1 MSMKHLK
8 DVDIDVYN
16 AALKELERGRNG
28 LEMIASENYVSRA
41 ILQTVGTVFTN
52 KYSEGY
58 PDKRYYGGNDVI
70 DIVEKL
76 AIERAKKLFG
86 VNFVNVQPHSGS
98 QSNMGVYFALM
109 NPGDPMLSM
118 SLDNGGHLSHGSPV
132 NFSGKLFKFHPY
144 FVFE

>member
-1 MSMKHLK
+1 MKHLK

-28 LEMIASENYVSRA
+28 LEMNASENYVSRA

-58 PDKRYYGGNDVI
+58 PDKRYYGGNEVI

-118 SLDNGGHLSHGSPV
+118 SLDNG
-132 NFSGKLFKFHPY
+132 
-144 FVFE
+144 